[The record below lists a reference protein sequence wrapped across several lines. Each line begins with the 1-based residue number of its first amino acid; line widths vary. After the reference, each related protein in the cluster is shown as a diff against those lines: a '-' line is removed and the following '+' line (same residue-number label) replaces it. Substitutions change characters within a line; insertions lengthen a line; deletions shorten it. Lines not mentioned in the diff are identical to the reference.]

1 MLSEKSRINPES
13 RYDMTNT
20 STAPNSRYSDLNDK
34 GIFISGGATGIGRD
48 LVISFREQGA
58 HVLFVDINKKAGVSL
73 CEELS
78 DIKDGSLTFIEADV
92 TKDDQL
98 EAAIRQT
105 DEKGDGLYSI
115 VNNAAYDMRFEF
127 EDITPEI
134 FMSTIDIN
142 LRHQFKAAQIG
153 YELMKG
159 RKNGS
164 IINFGSVAPKMA
176 TKDLDVYGAC
186 KMGVHGLT
194 RSMARTMGPNNI
206 RVNTLV
212 PGCILTPR
220 QLELW
225 ISPKDEIDIR
235 SRQCLD
241 RRLIGKDVAELALF
255 LASSASSACTAQEFV
270 VDGGIT

>member
-1 MLSEKSRINPES
+1 
-13 RYDMTNT
+13 MTNT
-20 STAPNSRYSDLNDK
+20 STGPNSLYSDLQDK

-48 LVISFREQGA
+48 LVISFRQQGA
-58 HVLFVDINKKAGVSL
+58 HVLFVDINKAAGIAL
-73 CEELS
+73 CQELS
-78 DIKDGSLTFIEADV
+78 DTTDGSTTFVEADV
-92 TKDDQL
+92 TNDNDL
-98 EAAIRQT
+98 ESAIRET
-105 DEKGDGLYSI
+105 NELGSGLYSVI
-115 VNNAAYDMRFEF
+115 NNAAYDLRHKF

-134 FMSTIDIN
+134 FASTVDVN
-142 LRHQFKAAQIG
+142 LRHQLKAAQVG
-153 YELMKG
+153 YELM
-159 RKNGS
+159 RSRNEGS
-164 IINFGSVAPKMA
+164 IINFGSVAPKMG

-194 RSMARTMGPNNI
+194 RSMARTMGPHNI

-225 ISPKDEIDIR
+225 ISPEDEKNIR
-235 SRQCLD
+235 SLQCLD

-255 LASSASSACTAQEFV
+255 LASNSSSACTAQEFV